1 MVHVCY
7 LRLLLGLKLF
17 PVAYYNGW
25 QGWTWIMKLKKNVMH
40 KLSIFNTMPANSPK
54 KNYYC

>member
-1 MVHVCY
+1 MVQVCY

-25 QGWTWIMKLKKNVMH
+25 QGWTWIMKLKKTLCTSFQFLILCLQIH
-40 KLSIFNTMPANSPK
+40 QKE
-54 KNYYC
+54 NYYC